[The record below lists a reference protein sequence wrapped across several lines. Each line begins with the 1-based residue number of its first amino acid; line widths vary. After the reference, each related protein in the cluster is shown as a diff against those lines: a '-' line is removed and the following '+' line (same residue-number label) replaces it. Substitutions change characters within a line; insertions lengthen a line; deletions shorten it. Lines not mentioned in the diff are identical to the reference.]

1 MQRSEDSFQESV
13 DRAGE
18 SHRTLRKRVEAL
30 CRALVLMKASEEEL
44 KKVDINSLIVVSQ
57 VRWEEGIH

>member
-1 MQRSEDSFQESV
+1 M